1 MGRAAPPTFEANHVG
16 PPARFSRRV
25 RAQGRNSIETG
36 VVAAGHIEDFDRVSN
51 AAIAPSSRTER
62 MRSGVRVA
70 EGARLESVCAVTYRG
85 FESHPLRHFLVQPL
99 ATMKRRCS
107 SPRRSISR
115 VPTPNRVPV
124 DSLQQPTPSTS
135 QPPLL
140 PSEDFEEGV
149 SARRGLA
156 RDRRRGRRSR

>member
-70 EGARLESVCAVTYRG
+70 EGARLESVCAETYRG

-99 ATMKRRCS
+99 AALR
-107 SPRRSISR
+107 PWFFE
-115 VPTPNRVPV
+115 
-124 DSLQQPTPSTS
+124 TS
-135 QPPLL
+135 ENPHEP
-140 PSEDFEEGV
+140 
-149 SARRGLA
+149 
-156 RDRRRGRRSR
+156 